1 MAMNQDIS
9 LPHDEQPPAKNGR
22 VSLIATIVSVL
33 SAFFGVQN
41 SRARERDFTRGS
53 PLLFFLVA
61 LALTATFA
69 LTLLGVVHLLLSRA
83 VP

>member
-1 MAMNQDIS
+1 MNQDIS
-9 LPHDEQPPAKNGR
+9 LRQDEQPAPKGGR
-22 VSLIATIVSVL
+22 VGLIATIASVL
-33 SAFFGVQN
+33 SAFFGVQS

-53 PLLFFLVA
+53 PALFLIVA

-69 LTLLGVVHLLLSRA
+69 LTLLGLVHLLLSKA

>member
-1 MAMNQDIS
+1 MQDLS
-9 LPHDEQPPAKNGR
+9 HRHDAPARIAPVG
-22 VSLIATIVSVL
+22 VGLIATIGSVL

-41 SRARERDFTRGS
+41 SRARKRDFTHGS
-53 PLLFFLVA
+53 PALFVGVA

-69 LTLLGVVHLLLSRA
+69 LILFGVVRLILSQA